1 MSMDSAPNSKPS
13 PTKVIEAIRDLTERL
28 RRENERRR
36 KARSDPPPR
45 TPPYGMRVTRRQ
57 TNTN

>member
-13 PTKVIEAIRDLTERL
+13 PTKVIEAVRDLTERL

-36 KARSDPPPR
+36 KAKSDPPPR

-57 TNTN
+57 TNAN